1 MVCGTI
7 REVGV
12 AYFFRFEQPWLF
24 VISLGIVGAAMLWRW
39 ARYKPILFRY
49 SLGSQLIADK
59 KVSSHPYA
67 KLLYLFRVLI
77 FLTLAFLTG
86 KPQLVDS
93 RSNIIV
99 EGIDIVLT
107 LDASGS
113 MQLQDYSDDERSRFD
128 IAKDEAIR
136 FIGKRPNDAIG
147 LVIFGKA
154 ALCRCPVTMDKKI
167 LTELIENLSLGDIDP
182 EATML
187 STALITAINRLKSSS
202 VQSKVIILLTDG
214 EPSPGDVDPQ
224 AAIEIARKFGIKIY
238 TIGIGSDKDET
249 MFHPFF
255 GGIIQKPKVNAAL
268 LKEIARKT
276 GGTFFMAQNDRDM
289 RTIYDTI
296 DRLERTRHES
306 PLYSRYFDI
315 YGWLALA
322 VILVLLLEQLLASTF
337 WFGI

>member
-1 MVCGTI
+1 M
-7 REVGV
+7 E
-12 AYFFRFEQPWLF
+12 YFFRFEQPWFF
-24 VISLGIVGAAMLWRW
+24 VISLLIVCGALFWRW

-49 SLGSQLIADK
+49 SLGSQLVADK
-59 KVSSHPYA
+59 KASSHPYA
-67 KLLYLFRVLI
+67 KFLYLFRLFI

-167 LTELIENLSLGDIDP
+167 LTQLIENLSLGDIDP
-182 EATML
+182 DATML

-202 VQSKVIILLTDG
+202 AQSKVIILLTDG

-238 TIGIGSDKDET
+238 TIGIGNDKDE
-249 MFHPFF
+249 MMYHSFY
-255 GGIIQKPKVNAAL
+255 GNILKPKVNAAL

-289 RTIYDTI
+289 RTIYNTI
-296 DRLERTRHES
+296 DRLERTKHES

-315 YGWLALA
+315 YGWLALV
-322 VILVLLLEQLLASTF
+322 VIVVLLFEQLLASTV
-337 WFGI
+337 WFSI

>member
-1 MVCGTI
+1 M
-7 REVGV
+7 
-12 AYFFRFEQPWLF
+12 AYFFRFEQPWFF
-24 VISLGIVGAAMLWRW
+24 VISLGMVGAAILWRW

-59 KVSSHPYA
+59 KASSHPYA
-67 KLLYLFRVLI
+67 KFLYFFRMLI

-167 LTELIENLSLGDIDP
+167 LTDLIEKL
-182 EATML
+182 
-187 STALITAINRLKSSS
+187 
-202 VQSKVIILLTDG
+202 
-214 EPSPGDVDPQ
+214 
-224 AAIEIARKFGIKIY
+224 
-238 TIGIGSDKDET
+238 
-249 MFHPFF
+249 
-255 GGIIQKPKVNAAL
+255 
-268 LKEIARKT
+268 
-276 GGTFFMAQNDRDM
+276 
-289 RTIYDTI
+289 
-296 DRLERTRHES
+296 
-306 PLYSRYFDI
+306 
-315 YGWLALA
+315 
-322 VILVLLLEQLLASTF
+322 
-337 WFGI
+337 

>member
-1 MVCGTI
+1 M
-7 REVGV
+7 

-24 VISLGIVGAAMLWRW
+24 IISLSLIAVAILWRW

-59 KVSSHPYA
+59 QASSHPYV
-67 KLLYLFRVLI
+67 KFLYLFRLLI
-77 FLTLAFLTG
+77 FATLAFLTG

-113 MQLQDYSDDERSRFD
+113 MQLQDYSDDERSRFE

-136 FIGKRPNDAIG
+136 FIDKRPNDAIG
-147 LVIFGKA
+147 LVIFGNT

-167 LTELIENLSLGDIDP
+167 LTDLIEQFSLGDID
-182 EATML
+182 ANGTML
-187 STALITAINRLKSSS
+187 STGLITAINRLKHSS
-202 VQSKVIILLTDG
+202 VGSKVIILLTDG
-214 EPSPGDVDPQ
+214 EPSPGDIEPE
-224 AAIEIARKFGIKIY
+224 AAIAIARKFGIKIY
-238 TIGIGSDKDET
+238 TIGIGSDKEET

-255 GGIIQKPKVNAAL
+255 GGIIQKPKVNEAL
-268 LKEIARKT
+268 LKEIARQT
-276 GGTFFMAQNDRDM
+276 GGKFFMAQNDREM

-296 DRLERTRHES
+296 DCLERTRHES

-315 YGWLALA
+315 YMWLALA
-322 VILVLLLEQLLASTF
+322 VLCVLFFEQLLASTC
-337 WFGI
+337 WFSI